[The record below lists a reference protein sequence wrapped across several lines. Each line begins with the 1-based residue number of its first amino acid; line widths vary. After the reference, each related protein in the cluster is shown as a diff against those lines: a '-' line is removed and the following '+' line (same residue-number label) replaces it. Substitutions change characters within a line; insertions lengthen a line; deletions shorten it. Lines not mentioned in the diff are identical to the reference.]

1 MNDED
6 LLARIRSLVEEEHS
20 LREASGDGQVPDKAR
35 LKQVEESLDQCWDL
49 LRQRRAKAGSGENP
63 NDAETRPVNEVEGY
77 KQ

>member
-6 LLARIRSLVEEEHS
+6 LLARIQSLVDEEHS

-49 LRQRRAKAGSGENP
+49 LRQRRAKAESGENP
-63 NDAETRPVNEVEGY
+63 NDAEARPVNEVEGY
-77 KQ
+77 RQ

>member
-49 LRQRRAKAGSGENP
+49 LRQRRAKAGYGENP